1 MTESE
6 MAQVALQVQDAVNL
20 SGVVHRF
27 SGVLTELWRVANERN
42 EGTLWVN
49 THPVSVLFADKIAD
63 LAQSRLSQRYSEAYA
78 RCGALAGAS
87 LSQNV
92 PK

>member
-1 MTESE
+1 MTEAE
-6 MAQVALQVQDAVNL
+6 MARVALQVQDAVNL
-20 SGVVHRF
+20 SGVVHSF
-27 SGVLTELWRVANERN
+27 SAVLTDLWKLADERN

-49 THPVSVLFADKIAD
+49 THPVSVLFADKITD
-63 LAQSRLSQRYSEAYA
+63 LAQSRLSPRYSEAYA
-78 RCGALAGAS
+78 QCGALVGAS